1 MRVDGGKAITS
12 RGQTDWYGWQY
23 MTRKFEQEGM
33 KSYVSYQLYAD
44 SLKPPPKNNED
55 ALEDWVDET

>member
-1 MRVDGGKAITS
+1 
-12 RGQTDWYGWQY
+12 

-55 ALEDWVDET
+55 ALEDWVDEMQTSRWAIKNDEAHKK